1 MEFTFYCK
9 PFEELNN
16 FEVYHLLALRQL
28 VFAVEQQCIYLDPDG
43 KDLNAYHV
51 LGYDTEGK
59 LIACARLLRDPKWPG
74 YASFGR
80 IISHPDVRGKGAGRA
95 LLNFVMV
102 QMATLFPNEPIRIG
116 AQSYLLQYYQAVGFQ
131 RIGAEYLEDGI
142 PHCDMVKV
150 NSLPTAG

>member
-59 LIACARLLRDPKWPG
+59 LIACARLLHDPKWPG

-80 IISHPDVRGKGAGRA
+80 IISHPNVRGKGAGRA
-95 LLNFVMV
+95 LFKLRNG
-102 QMATLFPNEPIRIG
+102 P
-116 AQSYLLQYYQAVGFQ
+116 
-131 RIGAEYLEDGI
+131 DGYA
-142 PHCDMVKV
+142 
-150 NSLPTAG
+150 LPK